1 MSWITTRQAWT
12 LCTWSMLAPSSSLCC
27 RDQWTILIK
36 ESRYGFAICFPHSGP
51 FCSCSGPKVF
61 LCFNFTATTR
71 HIHPYSIHSLRILS
85 NAVSWCFLLKRGLP
99 PVASQTIR
107 PWGVW
112 TFGFNLK
119 LRCVASGSNG
129 PWSMA
134 RQNAGRPQDLAVFL
148 FPAKAKVMG
157 DSVGVGDLCWNKKSH
172 NRKKKLWLYIY
183 YRPFIGSTDQHWGS
197 FHEYLGSCLNEIP
210 QVTSRVGTMRTMQ

>member
-27 RDQWTILIK
+27 RDQRTILIK

-134 RQNAGRPQDLAVFL
+134 RQNAGRPQDLAVIF
-148 FPAKAKVMG
+148 FRKGKG
-157 DSVGVGDLCWNKKSH
+157 NGRLCGLWRLILKQKTAEKKT
-172 NRKKKLWLYIY
+172 YDVI
-183 YRPFIGSTDQHWGS
+183 
-197 FHEYLGSCLNEIP
+197 
-210 QVTSRVGTMRTMQ
+210 